1 MAITVLQT
9 PSAPFDMAYGA
20 NPITLGGIDTIANAD
35 KYALRIF
42 IVGNAIPIAD
52 IRQTPNRVGR
62 AVFDIQNVLQSYV
75 GPQVNTIDSLHY
87 PSASAPQAQRMALAG
102 PTLIEYQIAYATES
116 GGVVSAFT
124 TFPEIFTTI
133 AGSKEYF
140 EVPFNVEPYQ
150 VNATAGSPSPGCTVI
165 VNHAGPLSDNQWTI
179 PDELPGKS
187 LGFFSSPAGIDVH
200 NVYADDQCTKTFYSP
215 IFRNPSNPPS
225 VDAQGLEG
233 FYIAEFNSADQP
245 VASSFISNTQLNGG
259 GPNIT
264 QNQGTLVSGQFQTIT
279 LGIGPANL
287 PQAINANTAY
297 YYIIPVIAGCS
308 TAPDVGGNVMSE
320 AAWRAQ
326 KFIINTEPCNDYPHV
341 QFAWQNSLGYRD
353 QFTFTKRVDHST
365 KTQNNN
371 FLKGAADYNSL
382 NYNVNIEDRGLTTY
396 SQKIE
401 NMFKVQSGYMNNDEA
416 KLLKH
421 LHQSAE
427 VKVRFSEGPYAD
439 QWVPVIITNTAYT
452 EKTYRKDRLFQ
463 YTVNFKLA
471 TNIKSMRG

>member
-1 MAITVLQT
+1 
-9 PSAPFDMAYGA
+9 MAYGA
-20 NPITLGGIDTIANAD
+20 NPITMGGIDTIPNAD

-42 IVGNAIPIAD
+42 IVGNPVPIAD
-52 IRQTPNRVGR
+52 IRQTPNKVGR

-87 PSASAPQAQRMALAG
+87 PSASAPQAERMALAG

-116 GGVVSAFT
+116 GGVVSTFT

-133 AGSKEYF
+133 AGSKQYF

-150 VNATAGSPSPGCTVI
+150 VNAAADATDPGCNAI
-165 VNHAGPLSDNQWTI
+165 VSHAGPLSDNQWTI
-179 PDELPGKS
+179 ADELPVKTQ
-187 LGFFSSPAGIDVH
+187 GFFSSPAGIDVH
-200 NVYADDQCTKTFYSP
+200 NVYSNDQCTKTFYSP

-233 FYIAEFNSADQP
+233 FYIIEFNDTSPIAI
-245 VASSFISNTQLNGG
+245 ASIFISNIQLYGG
-259 GPNIT
+259 GPNIS

-279 LGIGPANL
+279 LGVGPANL
-287 PQAINANTAY
+287 PMQLNAATTY
-297 YYIIPVIAGCS
+297 YYVIPVIAGCPIL
-308 TAPDVGGNVMSE
+308 PDFGNDLMTE

-326 KFIINTEPCNDYPHV
+326 KFIINEAPCNDYPHV

-382 NYNVNIEDRGLTTY
+382 NYSVDIEDRGYTTF
-396 SQKIE
+396 SQKIS
-401 NMFKVQSGYMNNDEA
+401 NDFKVQSGYMQDEEA
-416 KLLKH
+416 QLLKH
-421 LHQSAE
+421 LYQSAE
-427 VKVRFSEGPYAD
+427 VKVRFSEGPYANM
-439 QWVPVIITNTAYT
+439 WVPVTITNTAYT

-463 YTVNFKLA
+463 YTVSFRLA
-471 TNIKSMRG
+471 SNIKSMRG